1 MVRKRWACPNLFFTR
16 HPRNVCWRDYADT
29 PQAPSAKR
37 PILNRKYFSFVS
49 KGLDSYVVFGQR
61 SQAAKSL
68 NHLPL
73 RHDTRN
79 LDNPSPSSRHRQR
92 SKMRWSKPNIRS
104 GMHSL
109 LGKSSPAAAV
119 DRDAHIEAIRNAMLL
134 CLEPFTDHSDRHFV
148 QVQNRIRFC
157 TNAEDLWYL
166 RGDVM
171 ALLSATRGELA
182 ARQSVDGLAPLF
194 EGLLPRSLTDRP
206 ARLRH

>member
-1 MVRKRWACPNLFFTR
+1 MLHKRWVYPNLFFTR
-16 HPRNVCWRDYADT
+16 HSRNAYWQAYADKT
-29 PQAPSAKR
+29 HSPSPR
-37 PILNRKYFSFVS
+37 EQILNRKYFSFAP
-49 KGLDSYVVFGQR
+49 KELDSYVVFDQH
-61 SQAAKSL
+61 SLVSKNL

-92 SKMRWSKPNIRS
+92 SKMRWNKPNIRS

>member
-1 MVRKRWACPNLFFTR
+1 
-16 HPRNVCWRDYADT
+16 
-29 PQAPSAKR
+29 
-37 PILNRKYFSFVS
+37 
-49 KGLDSYVVFGQR
+49 
-61 SQAAKSL
+61 
-68 NHLPL
+68 
-73 RHDTRN
+73 
-79 LDNPSPSSRHRQR
+79 
-92 SKMRWSKPNIRS
+92 MRWSKPNIRS

-171 ALLSATRGELA
+171 ALLSANRGELA

-194 EGLLPRSLTDRP
+194 EGMLPRSLTDRP